1 MRRLTILALLL
12 AASSAAMAQEA
23 VPGTQATTRAAPRFS
38 VDGSVELYSA
48 YIWRGDKVC
57 GTQFSPCINFNYGR
71 WRLQSFGFLAI
82 DNSYKEID
90 WDLSYSFKDFSL
102 HFADYF
108 YHGSGYP
115 RPENYFDFSKAR
127 STHVLEGIVC
137 YEPEALP
144 IAARWFTFVFG
155 SWLPLADG
163 SPGRNAFSSY
173 LELEAYH
180 KFDAGGKLSLFC
192 GSSVLKGAY
201 TAYTRDFAVIHLE
214 LRYTRDL
221 EIGAVRSPVTA
232 SYTVNPYARTSFLN
246 AGVGV
251 RF

>member
-1 MRRLTILALLL
+1 MFSKVIKCIVAAGALLVCQAL
-12 AASSAAMAQEA
+12 PAQK
-23 VPGTQATTRAAPRFS
+23 FS
-38 VDGSVELYSA
+38 IDGSVELYSA

-57 GTQFSPCINFNYGR
+57 GAQISPYVNFHYGA
-71 WRLQSFGFLAI
+71 WTLQSFGFLAI

-90 WDLSYSFKDFSL
+90 WDLSYSFGDCSL

-108 YHGSGYP
+108 YHGFAFP
-115 RPENYFDFSKAR
+115 QPEDYFDFKKAS

-137 YEPEALP
+137 YEPEKLP

-155 SWLPLADG
+155 SWLPQADG
-163 SPGRNAFSSY
+163 SLGRNTFSSY
-173 LELEAYH
+173 LELEAFH
-180 KFDAGGKLSLFC
+180 RFDNGGKLSLFC

-201 TAYTRDFAVIHLE
+201 TNYTRDFAVIHLE

-221 EIGAVRSPVTA
+221 DIAGAAVPVTA
-232 SYTVNPYARTSFLN
+232 SYTINPYAHTSYLN
-246 AGVGV
+246 AGVGI

>member
-1 MRRLTILALLL
+1 MKRLVLALSAI
-12 AASSAAMAQEA
+12 AAAFTAGAQE
-23 VPGTQATTRAAPRFS
+23 FS
-38 VDGSVELYSA
+38 IDGSVELYSA

-57 GTQFSPCINFNYGR
+57 GTQFSPSVSFNYGG
-71 WRLQSFGFLAI
+71 WTLQSFGFLAI
-82 DNSYKEID
+82 DGSYKEID
-90 WDLSYSFKDFSL
+90 WDLYYNYKDFSF

-108 YHGSGYP
+108 YHGSSYTA
-115 RPENYFDFSKAR
+115 PENYFNFKKGE

-137 YEPEALP
+137 YEPERLP

-155 SWLPLADG
+155 SWLPRDDG
-163 SPGRNAFSSY
+163 SLGRNTFSSY
-173 LELEAYH
+173 LELEAFH
-180 KFDAGGKLSLFC
+180 RFDNGGKLSLFC

-201 TAYTRDFAVIHLE
+201 TNYTRDFSVIHLE

-221 EIGAVRSPVTA
+221 DIAGARIPVTA
-232 SYTVNPYARTSFLN
+232 SYTINPYARTSFLN